1 MNVAFN
7 YIKFATYSAVPFVAV
22 LTLNVAVIW
31 RTVRVSP
38 DLRRNVGGGVEM
50 TPMDQRVSVSGATQH
65 CTTVVVECTST
76 GSGSLRLPVT
86 SSTSQP
92 KSNTWS
98 SITASQV
105 RT

>member
-7 YIKFATYSAVPFVAV
+7 YVKFATYSAVPFVIV

-50 TPMDQRVSVSGATQH
+50 VPVGRHVSTCGPTQG
-65 CTTVVVECTST
+65 CSTVLVDSAST
-76 GSGSLRLPVT
+76 GSGSLQLPVT
-86 SSTSQP
+86 SSASHR
-92 KSNTWS
+92 NNAWS

-105 RT
+105 RL